1 MPGLCTSC
9 SWTVCDQWILRW
21 DTFIVLTSKLRL
33 QTIALAHKGHLHVA
47 IVGTKENLRSKVR
60 WPCMDKAA
68 EKFCK
73 SCYECQLLA
82 HPYPRIEWKQGSSHL
97 FRSCNWSCNSA
108 WHTSNTKL
116 WKTSEIEEAS
126 ERFRYKNF
134 VLQWWTDHLNFKNSL
149 KLKNKVI
156 DNFVT
161 LWLSFVKDIHGE
173 IYWQSRKL
181 QE

>member
-1 MPGLCTSC
+1 METRQFPS
-9 SWTVCDQWILRW
+9 VQILQLMEQQCLARKQHQAVK
-21 DTFIVLTSKLRL
+21 DLRDR
-33 QTIALAHKGHLHVA
+33 G
-47 IVGTKENLRSKVR
+47 G
-60 WPCMDKAA
+60 
-68 EKFCK
+68 F
-73 SCYECQLLA
+73 
-82 HPYPRIEWKQGSSHL
+82 G
-97 FRSCNWSCNSA
+97 
-108 WHTSNTKL
+108 
-116 WKTSEIEEAS
+116 
-126 ERFRYKNF
+126 YKNF